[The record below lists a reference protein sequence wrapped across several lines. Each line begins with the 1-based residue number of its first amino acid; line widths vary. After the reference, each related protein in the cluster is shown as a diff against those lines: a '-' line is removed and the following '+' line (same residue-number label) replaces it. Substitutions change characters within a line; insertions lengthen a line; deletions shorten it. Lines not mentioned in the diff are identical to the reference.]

1 MKTRT
6 RKIVMRASN
15 RRKSLST
22 TTFVAEVVHALAAEV
37 LSLKVCVEALLRGEL
52 LFGGL
57 LSLALLRDALLLLL
71 QAIVQRTWDRKQTD
85 IASSYKQMAL
95 RR

>member
-1 MKTRT
+1 
-6 RKIVMRASN
+6 MRASN

-71 QAIVQRTWDRKQTD
+71 LQAIVQRTWERKQTD